1 MAYTKCTECGSQ
13 VSDQAWTCW
22 KCGAPVVSEE
32 QWPIVTTQQ
41 TGKGAKANLA
51 IAAILIL
58 LGTGSWVAGNPFWGV
73 GLFGLGL
80 IWWLVTRIYA
90 RWRDRTALR

>member
-1 MAYTKCTECGSQ
+1 MAVVKCTECGSE

-22 KCGAPVVSEE
+22 KCGAPVVPED
-32 QWPIVTTQQ
+32 WPVVTTQQ

-58 LGTGSWVAGNPFWGV
+58 LGIGSWVAGNPFWGV
-73 GLFGLGL
+73 GLLGLGL
-80 IWWLVTRIYA
+80 AWWLVTRIYA
-90 RWRDRTALR
+90 RRRCG

>member
-22 KCGAPVVSEE
+22 KCGAPVVPEE
-32 QWPIVTTQQ
+32 EWPAVTTQQ

-58 LGTGSWVAGNPFWGV
+58 LGVGIWVAGNLFWGV

-80 IWWLVTRIYA
+80 AWWRATRICA
-90 RWRDRTALR
+90 WRRYG

>member
-1 MAYTKCTECGSQ
+1 MAFTKCTECGSQ

-22 KCGAPVVSEE
+22 KCGAPVVSDE
-32 QWPIVTTQQ
+32 QWPVVTTQQ

-58 LGTGSWVAGNPFWGV
+58 LGIGSWVAGNRFWGM

-90 RWRDRTALR
+90 WWRHE